1 MPDSDHDPGP
11 TSGVAPVTVREA
23 RFPQDSAVVSRLV
36 AAYLRQTEAEKVEH
50 ALADERVDG
59 TLPARYQ
66 SEIDDPASAFARS
79 TVLLGASDREAVAMV
94 VLSSEER
101 AGAIARFWVDP
112 VYRGHGVGGR
122 LLAEALARLPRPVR
136 LSVWDWRTPAIRTY
150 ERSGFAVVP
159 SWESRERLVCMELR
173 PDSIER

>member
-1 MPDSDHDPGP
+1 MPDHDHDPA
-11 TSGVAPVTVREA
+11 SWVAPAAVREA

-36 AAYLRQTEAEKVEH
+36 AAYLRRTESEKAER
-50 ALADERVDG
+50 ALADERDDG
-59 TLPARYQ
+59 SLPARYQ
-66 SEIDDPASAFARS
+66 SEVDDPAAAFASS
-79 TVLLGASDREAVAMV
+79 TVLLGVADREAVAMV
-94 VLSSEER
+94 VLSSE
-101 AGAIARFWVDP
+101 AGAASIARFWVDP
-112 VYRGHGVGGR
+112 VHRGHGVGRR